1 MYSHDIKQLLEMKN
15 YLITVKEYVKIYET
29 SPQITEISYN
39 GYDDAFNIKTKD
51 NYDLKFKIKKEDK

>member
-1 MYSHDIKQLLEMKN
+1 MYSHEIKELVEMRNHLLT
-15 YLITVKEYVKIYET
+15 IKEYVNIYKT

-51 NYDLKFKIKKEDK
+51 GYDVKFKIKKER